1 MFRKIVVL
9 IFISLTC
16 AWFALE
22 ADDSDATLERPT
34 QPVYQR
40 EFPDDAPGIPA
51 RRVTGVLPS
60 SPIRFGIATTFQV
73 NVNSLG
79 ADILG
84 DAANEPSI
92 AVDPNEPNVMA
103 IVWRQFDT
111 ITSNFRQAGWGHTTD
126 GGRTWTFPGVIE
138 PGVFRSDPVLTSD
151 AEGIFYYNSL
161 KVVGGVYSCQVFKS
175 GDGGQTWPTGAEAF
189 GGDKQWFTI
198 DHGNSVGHGNI
209 YQAWNTAAGC
219 CGDTTFNRST
229 DGGSSFSHP
238 IRIPATPIFGT
249 LDVDSDGDMYV
260 LGIDPNN
267 WSTFLVAKS
276 TNAKYAQYIPSFD
289 MVTPMYLGGAM
300 RFGGGGGSPNP
311 GGLLGQG
318 WIAVDRSG
326 GPTHG
331 NVYVLCS
338 VDPPNV
344 DPLDIYFARSTDGGQ
359 TWSAPI
365 RVNDDAVVSWGWQWF
380 GTMSVAPNGRIDV
393 IWNDNRN
400 TVSASL
406 AELFYSYST
415 DGGVTWSANQ
425 QLSPEFNSHIGWPN
439 QNKIGDYYDMVS
451 DDVGASL
458 AWSATFTGGQDV
470 YYTRIGDWD
479 CNTNGVPDSVDIAT
493 KQSADNNDNG
503 IPDECE
509 GLQTAVQDQVASSWQ
524 LLQNFPNP
532 FNPITVIRY
541 VVPEGGGRVTLRVF
555 DVKGRLVQ
563 TLTDRFESAGERTAT
578 WDGLDHRGMP
588 AASGLYFYRL
598 EAPNYEQ
605 TRKMLLLR

>member
-103 IVWRQFDT
+103 IGWRQFDT

-238 IRIPATPIFGT
+238 IRIPNTPIFGT
-249 LDVDSDGDMYV
+249 LDVDSDGNPYV
-260 LGIDPNN
+260 LGIDPSN
-267 WSTFLVAKS
+267 WSTFWVAKS

-289 MVTPMYLGGAM
+289 MVTPVYLGGAL

-311 GGLLGQG
+311 GGLLGQA

-344 DPLDIYFARSTDGGQ
+344 DPLDIYFVRSTDGGQ

-380 GTMSVAPNGRIDV
+380 G
-393 IWNDNRN
+393 
-400 TVSASL
+400 
-406 AELFYSYST
+406 
-415 DGGVTWSANQ
+415 
-425 QLSPEFNSHIGWPN
+425 
-439 QNKIGDYYDMVS
+439 
-451 DDVGASL
+451 
-458 AWSATFTGGQDV
+458 
-470 YYTRIGDWD
+470 
-479 CNTNGVPDSVDIAT
+479 
-493 KQSADNNDNG
+493 
-503 IPDECE
+503 
-509 GLQTAVQDQVASSWQ
+509 
-524 LLQNFPNP
+524 
-532 FNPITVIRY
+532 
-541 VVPEGGGRVTLRVF
+541 
-555 DVKGRLVQ
+555 
-563 TLTDRFESAGERTAT
+563 
-578 WDGLDHRGMP
+578 
-588 AASGLYFYRL
+588 
-598 EAPNYEQ
+598 
-605 TRKMLLLR
+605 